1 MFAAELSPDGQS
13 STGKLIEIPYQTVSY
28 NNDSNLGGKTIS
40 IGMPNP
46 NTLFTTSVTEGI
58 PGHQHG
64 ETTIGHYK
72 NIKNYLSIIDDFYAD
87 TVYYANPLK
96 EAKLD
101 LNYQPDYIKSK
112 PAYGITEEA
121 LRIFVILQGDTISGI
136 TYPFQVAKMQ
146 RIWLAISTDTLGK
159 ERKDRYSIVAGVIT
173 GFAETWDANGS
184 AIWSINAKGLS
195 RFLELT
201 PAQLNYFIDDPNKTL
216 FNEISTEI
224 LKPVLL
230 NTSKGMENILSE
242 MSIPTAMM
250 YSIWLA
256 NMSFTQMGLDNDY
269 FLNNSNDS
277 RSRAHSRRMFNHE
290 PLWQFDN
297 WQSIPARYA
306 IENRQFLEDRFVN
319 GKMTVSEEAD
329 FAITSDSSD
338 IWADSMR
345 KALYGESEKHIA
357 SLDSRISV
365 QNEIDSIAEELF
377 ITPSRITVADLIPR
391 VFCDPLITKML
402 DPKATLGIFQKKIK
416 TAFALFGT
424 STMTVTDIL
433 NKIASTILAVCR
445 EDDFGNIIL
454 EIPKHWQAPM
464 GGSTGEYN
472 CNSRYKEFWEANE
485 DMPTGDAVLHDQDY
499 ILDKMGVKSYSRTED
514 EGNIITHVDA
524 PSKPDF
530 ITIDETLLTM
540 KYTGRVSVVGSSNY
554 TKAYLK
560 DMQSRYGLRP
570 FTTPPIYTGSLS
582 YVTNKDGKY
591 EMKADLKEMLN
602 IYAESM
608 LYFKNFAQKSMTL
621 QLQAYHWLDCNRTLF
636 MPERNEIWMI
646 VGKAFSYS
654 AKGSLTFSLT
664 TAFGHAIGEEI
675 GYPFLDMYIYAK
687 SKELLVDAADEAKK
701 EEEAEKKQ
709 VAVFVADEINKKDK
723 HKSKQ
728 WQAFIDAASKDYK
741 VDANFIKAV
750 MWKETGGSF
759 NSALTSPAGA
769 KGLMQLMPETFAAI
783 VTNSK
788 GKLKNDI
795 LDPETNIRAGT
806 LYLRDQLQTFAG
818 KARIALLAY
827 NAGAT
832 AVLTYS
838 IPRGQRYNKEPEP
851 LKKYTLANVWEEVAG
866 WNLETIMYVCDTANS
881 ESKDY
886 QSLIARQYWA
896 YAHKAI
902 DDTIFYVV

>member
-64 ETTIGHYK
+64 ETTIGHYD
-72 NIKNYLSIIDDFYAD
+72 NIRNYLTEIHAKFDSTI
-87 TVYYANPLK
+87 YYANPLK
-96 EAKLD
+96 ERTGGLD
-101 LNYQPDYIKSK
+101 ISEDVVSK
-112 PAYGITEEA
+112 QSYGITEDA
-121 LRIFVILQGDTISGI
+121 LRIFVIPQESEISGL
-136 TYPFQVAKMQ
+136 TQPFQVAKMQ
-146 RIWLAISTDTLGK
+146 RIWVAIKTDTLGK

-173 GFAETWDANGS
+173 GFAESYDVNGS
-184 AIWSINAKGLS
+184 AIWSINCKGLS

-201 PAQLNYFIDDPNKTL
+201 PAQLQYFREDPNKTL
-216 FNEISTEI
+216 FNEISEEI

-230 NTSKGMENILSE
+230 NDRKGFENILAF

-250 YSIWLA
+250 YPIWVA
-256 NMSFTQMGLDNDY
+256 NMSFTQMGYYNDY
-269 FLNNSNDS
+269 DLEHNNQTRRVWN
-277 RSRAHSRRMFNHE
+277 AHADYAKRRMFNFE
-290 PLWQFDN
+290 PIWTFGN
-297 WQSIPARYA
+297 SKNIP
-306 IENRQFLEDRFVN
+306 DRFDVVRETESIDAVFSSTYN
-319 GKMTVSEEAD
+319 AQTV
-329 FAITSDSSD
+329 
-338 IWADSMR
+338 WATGMR
-345 KALYGESEKHIA
+345 KALYDNSEEHLS
-357 SLDSRISV
+357 SLSDRSDQERDIYSL
-365 QNEIDSIAEELF
+365 AMRLF
-377 ITPSRITVADLIPR
+377 HFKTGDFVNADPIVADLIPR
-391 VFCDPLITKML
+391 VFYDPLILKML
-402 DPKATLGIFQKKIK
+402 DPTSSLGLFQKKIRA
-416 TAFALFGT
+416 AFALFGT
-424 STMTVTDIL
+424 STMTATDIL
-433 NKIASTILAVCR
+433 NKIASTILGVCR

-454 EIPKHWQAPM
+454 EIPKHWQAPI

-472 CNSRYKEFWEANE
+472 CNINYKKFWEAYP
-485 DMPTGDAVLHDQDY
+485 DMPNGDAVLHDQDY
-499 ILDKMGVKSYSRTED
+499 ILDKMGVKGYNRTED
-514 EGNIITHVDA
+514 EGNIFTHVDA
-524 PSKPDF
+524 PAKPNFYTVDEN
-530 ITIDETLLTM
+530 ISTIA
-540 KYTGRVSVVGSSNY
+540 YTGRVSVVEGSDY
-554 TKAYLK
+554 VKAYVR

-570 FTTPPIYTGSLS
+570 FTTPPIYTDKLS
-582 YVTNKDGKY
+582 YTINSDGKY
-591 EMKADLKEMLN
+591 EPQVSLKDMLN
-602 IYAESM
+602 KYAESM

-687 SKELLVDAADEAKK
+687 EKSLLINVADEEKK

-709 VAVFVADEINKKDK
+709 VAGFVADEINKKDK
-723 HKSKQ
+723 NKSKQ

-741 VDANFIKAV
+741 VDADLIKAV